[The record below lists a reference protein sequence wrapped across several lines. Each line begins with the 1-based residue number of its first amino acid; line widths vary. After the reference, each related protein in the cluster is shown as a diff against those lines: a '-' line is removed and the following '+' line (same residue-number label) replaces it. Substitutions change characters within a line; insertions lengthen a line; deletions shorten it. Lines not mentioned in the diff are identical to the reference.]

1 MATKLLALKAITWS
15 STQYKEPCGVIFSKG
30 YVTERGFGH
39 EEWNNSQ
46 NRVLDSER
54 YFHTEFTDTLERFGE
69 NGALGI
75 LMFANHQGGDF
86 LVGVA
91 GNVFMNDTKRMKSVA
106 STFGLQGMANE
117 LWQLESVRQGEKN
130 TSLKIFSEHWK
141 KNWHFIKWRCPEQ
154 SYIWFEIPVQ
164 IFPADFTNASRLN
177 HHHSSYQTIRAEDAV
192 NVLIN
197 RANVGKRH
205 PIIKWLTHG
214 EFEQPKAHKSKQSG
228 KHAGGGGPG
237 GAPCPDE
244 AYTRY
249 VREQEIVVS
258 PAHGML
264 QNQFCE
270 YLRKNGAKS
279 ISPDVRRVD
288 VRYKTQ
294 TERVVFA
301 EIKPAPNA
309 EARYAIRLAMGQLLD
324 YRQSEK
330 STPLMLVVISE
341 KPHPKDLSLALEN
354 GFGVAYKRG
363 STFEEV
369 WPDRE

>member
-1 MATKLLALKAITWS
+1 METKLLALKAITWS
-15 STQYKEPCGVIFSKG
+15 SKKYKEPCNEIYSKG

-39 EEWNNSQ
+39 EEWNNSP
-46 NRVLDSER
+46 NRVLDGER
-54 YFHTEFTDTLERFGE
+54 YFHTEFTDTLESFGE
-69 NGALGI
+69 SGDLGI

-91 GNVFMNDTKRMKSVA
+91 VNVFTNDTKRMKSAA
-106 STFGLQGMANE
+106 STFGLQGMAKE

-130 TSLKIFSEHWK
+130 TSLKIFSEHWE

-164 IFPADFTNASRLN
+164 ISPADFTNASRLN

-192 NVLIN
+192 TVLIN
-197 RANVGKRH
+197 RAKVGKRH

-214 EFEQPKAHKSKQSG
+214 EFEQPKAHKSKQSR

-237 GAPCPDE
+237 GAPCTDK

-249 VREQEIVVS
+249 VEKQEIEVS
-258 PAHGML
+258 PYHGIL
-264 QNQFCE
+264 QRQFCQ
-270 YLRKNGAKS
+270 YLNNRGLVPQ
-279 ISPDVRRVD
+279 PDIERVD

-294 TERVVFA
+294 TDSMVFA
-301 EIKPAPNA
+301 EIKPAQKS

-324 YRQSEK
+324 YRQGEK
-330 STPLMLVVISE
+330 TSPLMLIVISE
-341 KPHPKDLSLALEN
+341 KPHPKDLSLAKEN

-363 STFEEV
+363 STFVEV
-369 WPDRE
+369 WPD